1 MFNKVKRK
9 QFEVI
14 VAEQSNVENMKM
26 VVGIDA
32 GSTGTRVSIIDRK
45 DFEDLSSETIN
56 AEAITN
62 FSHSYVIPST
72 FAVLEDEREL
82 LPKSEALADNY
93 DSHLTLVKNNSKDP
107 YITRVRV
114 IRGQKIKDAAGAVP
128 RFMDSG
134 TPKTKNFVFYVNVID
149 SIGYAI
155 LRKYSG
161 RIPKSIDVSLGVS
174 VRPNELGTV
183 YQKILIDNLKGIY
196 TFLWG
201 NVKFDINITS
211 VFATTE
217 PEAQIEGS
225 TSLYDLLSIITE
237 EKATET
243 NDEELIKKAN
253 TYRELSDM
261 LLEPSSYIHIEG
273 GGSSIGVE
281 VVKANADG
289 DMTVMSAC
297 SRAFNIGGNFLMR
310 TAKDQIRDNLGRTA
324 SDESAENA
332 LKTGLLKNGRNMDD
346 VIDIIK
352 ITKRK
357 VAEAIFE
364 KFTHEVIDV
373 NADLVLSDIDF
384 IAMAGQLFSEG
395 ECGVSIVD
403 YFADLIKTVSPNT
416 TVIRL
421 PENYIPQGNALKII
435 KQFDIFGE

>member
-395 ECGVSIVD
+395 ECGISIVD

>member
-161 RIPKSIDVSLGVS
+161 RIPKSIDVSLGV
-174 VRPNELGTV
+174 
-183 YQKILIDNLKGIY
+183 
-196 TFLWG
+196 
-201 NVKFDINITS
+201 
-211 VFATTE
+211 
-217 PEAQIEGS
+217 
-225 TSLYDLLSIITE
+225 
-237 EKATET
+237 
-243 NDEELIKKAN
+243 
-253 TYRELSDM
+253 
-261 LLEPSSYIHIEG
+261 
-273 GGSSIGVE
+273 
-281 VVKANADG
+281 
-289 DMTVMSAC
+289 
-297 SRAFNIGGNFLMR
+297 
-310 TAKDQIRDNLGRTA
+310 
-324 SDESAENA
+324 
-332 LKTGLLKNGRNMDD
+332 
-346 VIDIIK
+346 
-352 ITKRK
+352 
-357 VAEAIFE
+357 
-364 KFTHEVIDV
+364 
-373 NADLVLSDIDF
+373 
-384 IAMAGQLFSEG
+384 
-395 ECGVSIVD
+395 
-403 YFADLIKTVSPNT
+403 
-416 TVIRL
+416 
-421 PENYIPQGNALKII
+421 
-435 KQFDIFGE
+435 

>member
-1 MFNKVKRK
+1 
-9 QFEVI
+9 
-14 VAEQSNVENMKM
+14 
-26 VVGIDA
+26 
-32 GSTGTRVSIIDRK
+32 
-45 DFEDLSSETIN
+45 
-56 AEAITN
+56 
-62 FSHSYVIPST
+62 
-72 FAVLEDEREL
+72 
-82 LPKSEALADNY
+82 
-93 DSHLTLVKNNSKDP
+93 
-107 YITRVRV
+107 
-114 IRGQKIKDAAGAVP
+114 
-128 RFMDSG
+128 
-134 TPKTKNFVFYVNVID
+134 
-149 SIGYAI
+149 
-155 LRKYSG
+155 
-161 RIPKSIDVSLGVS
+161 
-174 VRPNELGTV
+174 
-183 YQKILIDNLKGIY
+183 
-196 TFLWG
+196 
-201 NVKFDINITS
+201 
-211 VFATTE
+211 
-217 PEAQIEGS
+217 
-225 TSLYDLLSIITE
+225 
-237 EKATET
+237 
-243 NDEELIKKAN
+243 
-253 TYRELSDM
+253 M

-310 TAKDQIRDNLGRTA
+310 TAKDQIRDILGRTA

-332 LKTGLLKNGRNMDD
+332 LKTGLLKNGRNMDE

>member
-161 RIPKSIDVSLGVS
+161 RIPKSVDVSLGVS

-183 YQKILIDNLKGIY
+183 YQKILVDNLKGIY